1 MVYYDS
7 DIKINVLPSSTF
19 RLYGLE
25 KKVQF
30 SGLFKRH
37 FDSFHQ
43 LTWRKCSPVC
53 VFCLYLVNK
62 IILAVTVVRHTDF
75 LLYFLQCIMSNPGT
89 ASQKQTK
96 SQNTPRRCSS
106 STGLDEEVKIAVNL
120 SLERFRYSDQ
130 KGNNV
135 FIVLYQ
141 KLKAELF
148 SLVVFVKLVIMLH
161 VWMGIV
167 TWGFKQC

>member
-1 MVYYDS
+1 MGQDTAQLMIRMACYLA
-7 DIKINVLPSSTF
+7 IRGNIH
-19 RLYGLE
+19 LYVCFAHTWWT
-25 KKVQF
+25 KVFLLSLWWNIQI
-30 SGLFKRH
+30 
-37 FDSFHQ
+37 FDSIF
-43 LTWRKCSPVC
+43 
-53 VFCLYLVNK
+53 
-62 IILAVTVVRHTDF
+62 
-75 LLYFLQCIMSNPGT
+75 FLQCIMSNHGT

-106 STGLDEEVKIAVNL
+106 STSLDEEVKIAVNL

-148 SLVVFVKLVIMLH
+148 SLAVFVKLVIVLH
-161 VWMGIV
+161 VWMRIV
-167 TWGFKQC
+167 TCGFKQCWCRYWDCLSIPILQNALIDTALIN

>member
-1 MVYYDS
+1 MFTCMC
-7 DIKINVLPSSTF
+7 VLPV
-19 RLYGLE
+19 L
-25 KKVQF
+25 
-30 SGLFKRH
+30 
-37 FDSFHQ
+37 
-43 LTWRKCSPVC
+43 
-53 VFCLYLVNK
+53 NK
-62 IILAVTVVRHTDF
+62 IILAVTVGRHADF
-75 LLYFLQCIMSNPGT
+75 WLYFFFLQCIMSNPGT

-96 SQNTPRRCSS
+96 SQNTSRHCSS

-148 SLVVFVKLVIMLH
+148 SLVVFVKLHL
-161 VWMGIV
+161 WMGIV
-167 TWGFKQC
+167 TWGFKQCWCWYWYCLSIPLHHNALIDTALIDLMQ